1 MKNMLELNFY
11 IWYKPVS

>member
-1 MKNMLELNFY
+1 MKNILELNFY

>member
-1 MKNMLELNFY
+1 MLELNFY

>member
-1 MKNMLELNFY
+1 MKNMLELNFN